1 MISDST
7 NTFNSPLTRLVLIKF
22 GLRSSFVHAI
32 AITSVIS
39 IAFFLLAIA
48 RNDISFDYIA
58 YYYFFESLNDLTFE
72 ELLTDRFTFPYIITN
87 GLTSFEFGFAV
98 ISKIFTSIF
107 IKPELTYAAMA
118 SLSIGLRVH
127 IMRKLMAPW
136 FWIIIVNIY
145 AITLFEANA
154 LRLGLASSL
163 IIYGLYTYAQNKK
176 LKAYLIILSSVAIH
190 LQVLIFLVPLY
201 FSWVTKNLIQ
211 ISKFAKIFVLTC
223 FGFSALAFAEL
234 IPSIENTK
242 ILEYLNRGQSGSSGV
257 TLTSVLA
264 ILFIIISFLSLKKK
278 NNNINHQIW
287 GSILLSSFFSSIL
300 LLTLTNIAVI
310 GDRSWQL
317 SFVILSTFMCCNRE
331 SMENRI
337 IPSIIL
343 YILSLVSVL
352 NITLRHPLSNFF
364 YPIFP
369 EADIFNGF

>member
-1 MISDST
+1 MLSDGT
-7 NTFNSPLTRLVLIKF
+7 NKFTSPLTRLVLLKF
-22 GLRSSFVHAI
+22 GLRSSLVHAI
-32 AITSVIS
+32 AITSI
-39 IAFFLLAIA
+39 IAIVFFRLAIT
-48 RNDISFDYIA
+48 RKDISFDYVA
-58 YYYFFESLNDLTFE
+58 YYYFFDSLNYLTLE
-72 ELLTDRFTFPYIITN
+72 ELLTDKFAFPYIITN
-87 GLTSFEFGFAV
+87 ELTSFEFGFA
-98 ISKIFTSIF
+98 ILSKIFTSIF

-127 IMRKLMAPW
+127 IMRKLMTPW
-136 FWIIIVNIY
+136 VWIIIVNIY

-163 IIYGLYTYAQNKK
+163 IIYGLYTYSHNRK
-176 LKAYLIILSSVAIH
+176 LKAYLIIFSSTAIH

-201 FSWVTKNLIQ
+201 FSWVIKNLIQ
-211 ISKFAKIFVLTC
+211 NSKFTKIFVLTC
-223 FGFSALAFAEL
+223 FGFGALTFAEL

-242 ILEYLNRGQSGSSGV
+242 ILEYINRGQSGSSGV
-257 TLTSVLA
+257 TLTSILA
-264 ILFIIISFLSLKKK
+264 IIFIIISFLSLTKK
-278 NNNINHQIW
+278 NNNISHQIW
-287 GSILLSSFFSSIL
+287 ISILLSSFFSSIL

-331 SMENRI
+331 SMKNKF
-337 IPSIIL
+337 IPTIIL
-343 YILSLVSVL
+343 YILSLVLVL